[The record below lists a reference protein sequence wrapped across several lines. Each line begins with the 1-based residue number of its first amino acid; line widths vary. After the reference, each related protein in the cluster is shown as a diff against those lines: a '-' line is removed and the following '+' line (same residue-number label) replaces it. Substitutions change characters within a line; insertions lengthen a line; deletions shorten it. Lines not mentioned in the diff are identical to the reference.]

1 MTTIPDAGPPTFSPE
16 EINTGAPTRS
26 ARLKWAVVVDRSL
39 DPGRM
44 VNAVACIAATTGA
57 LVDGLIARGGPDA
70 AGHSHPGLPWAGCT
84 VLAATPDQLAALRP
98 GPSPP
103 MGCWSST
110 CLPPPRSTG
119 STTTTSPNWPPPL
132 PRALRCARSA
142 SSGPATGSTNSPM
155 ASHCWADHRL
165 HRNRALQVSCGPH
178 RDRRH
183 VTYTAAYR
191 ATGRRSLIIAAINNP
206 SSITK
211 AAPEPAH
218 VRAD

>member
-84 VLAATPDQLAALRP
+84 VLAATPDQLAALQARAVASDGVLVVDIP
-98 GPSPP
+98 AAAQIHRIYDDYLAELAATAPSSAALCAVSIVGP
-103 MGCWSST
+103 
-110 CLPPPRSTG
+110 
-119 STTTTSPNWPPPL
+119 
-132 PRALRCARSA
+132 
-142 SSGPATGSTNSPM
+142 
-155 ASHCWADHRL
+155 
-165 HRNRALQVSCGPH
+165 RNRIDKFTNGLPLLG
-178 RDRRH
+178 
-183 VTYTAAYR
+183 
-191 ATGRRSLIIAAINNP
+191 
-206 SSITK
+206 
-211 AAPEPAH
+211 
-218 VRAD
+218 